1 MDPFLLQVARH
12 YFSAGGLERLCFIFP
27 NRRAEVFFR
36 KYLGELV
43 RDSGQPMMSPA
54 VCTMNDFF
62 YGAAGVGEADQISL
76 LLELYDCY
84 CALNP
89 QHESLDDF
97 IFWGGVLLSDFN
109 DVDKYLVKAESL
121 FANISDLRKMQDS
134 YEYLEPQQEEAIRRF
149 VSHFRTGG
157 RYKDEFRKIWDI
169 LLPLYRAFN
178 QRLRDAGLAYEGQVY
193 RSLAERLSG
202 ESVVD
207 ILAERFQ
214 RVDKYVFVGLNALN
228 ECEKRLMRK
237 MRDASIAEFCWDYS
251 SSMIRDPN
259 NKSSFFMADNVLEFP
274 QAFIPDEDKPLGLP
288 HINVLSIPSSVGQ
301 AAQLPQILSRLGAGG
316 IETAVVLPDESL
328 LLPVLNSIPEHIKD
342 INVTMGYPMRGS
354 GLWSLMNE
362 ISALQMHIRQKAGEW
377 HFYHKQ
383 VWAIFSNSVFKS
395 VLSEQGRK
403 TVADI
408 RKAARYYI
416 PQADFSGDPVL
427 GLIFRPVVTS
437 PGLADASQIESI
449 GIYQREV
456 LSGIAPLLKEVPDM
470 ALELDFAAEY
480 YRAVG
485 RLARRPLPVLP
496 QTWFRLLDRMVGS
509 AAVPFKGEPLKGL
522 QIMGP
527 LETRALDFDNIII
540 LSCNEGVF
548 PRRSVSSSFIPAEL
562 RRGFGLP
569 SYEYQDAVWAYY
581 FYRMIQRSGH
591 VWMLM
596 DSRTEGTRSG
606 EESRYIKQLEMH
618 FGLEVRRHVAK
629 APIEK
634 NIEPDS
640 IPKTEDDI
648 RTLRTCRRLSASAL
662 QNYLSCPAKFYY
674 HSVKGLKAKE
684 EVSETLDSGMVGSVF
699 HEAMQTL
706 YSLPSGRLD
715 RPYLRNLLKGDAVS
729 TTVHGLIMKQLN
741 SFEVTGR
748 NLIFEDMI
756 CRYVRKTVES
766 DLELLD
772 NMSSDHISILG
783 LELKRTAEIGGFR
796 FVGYIDR
803 LDSITQGEVR
813 IVDYKTGKVTDN
825 DFIITEDNAGEVVD
839 LLFGPDNEKRPK
851 IALQLYLY
859 DRFVSSD
866 PAFAGNSLVNSIYQ
880 TSRMFIKSV
889 ENVRLNDTFN
899 ALMEERLG
907 ALLEEIADCS
917 VPFRRTAD
925 AKTCGYCDFKSI
937 CGR

>member
-12 YFSAGGLERLCFIFP
+12 YFSAGGVERLCFVFP

-43 RDSGQPMMSPA
+43 RDSGHPMMSPA

-62 YGAAGVGEADQISL
+62 YGAAGVREADQISL

-89 QHESLDDF
+89 LHESLDDF

-109 DVDKYLVKAESL
+109 DVDKYLVRVESL

-157 RYKDEFRKIWDI
+157 RYKEEFRKIWDI
-169 LLPLYRAFN
+169 LLPLYRSFN
-178 QRLRDAGLAYEGQVY
+178 QRLGDEGLAYEGQVY
-193 RSLAERLSG
+193 RSLAERLAG
-202 ESVVD
+202 ESVAD
-207 ILAERFQ
+207 ILGAWQ
-214 RVDKYVFVGLNALN
+214 TGVDKYVFVGLNALN

-237 MRDASIAEFCWDYS
+237 MRDASLAEFCWDYS
-251 SSMIRDPN
+251 SSMIKDPR
-259 NKSSFFMADNVLEFP
+259 NKSSFFMSDNVLEFP
-274 QAFIPDEDKPLGLP
+274 QAFIPDGEEALKTPEVS
-288 HINVLSIPSSVGQ
+288 VLSIPSSVGQ
-301 AAQLPQILSRLGAGG
+301 AAQLPRILSRLGAGG

-354 GLWSLMNE
+354 GLWSLMND
-362 ISALQMHIRQKAGEW
+362 ISALQMHLRQKEGEW
-377 HFYHKQ
+377 YFYHKQ

-395 VLSEQGRK
+395 VISEEGMK
-403 TVADI
+403 AVELI
-408 RKAARYYI
+408 RKQARYYI
-416 PQADFSGDPVL
+416 PMSDFSRDSVL
-427 GLIFRPVVTS
+427 RLIFRPAVTS
-437 PGLADASQIESI
+437 PGEADAAQTERI
-449 GIYQREV
+449 GSYQREV

-470 ALELDFAAEY
+470 ALELDFVAEY

-485 RLARRPLPVLP
+485 KLSRRPLAVLP

-509 AAVPFKGEPLKGL
+509 AAVPFRGEPLKGL

-527 LETRALDFDNIII
+527 LETRALDFDNLII

-548 PRRSVSSSFIPAEL
+548 PRRAVSSSFIPAEL

-581 FYRMIQRSGH
+581 FYRMIQRASR
-591 VWMLM
+591 VWMLL
-596 DSRTEGTRSG
+596 DSRTEGTKSG

-618 FGLEVRRHVAK
+618 FGLPVRHFVAK

-634 NIEPDS
+634 SVEPDS
-640 IPKTEDDI
+640 IPKTEEDVGI
-648 RTLRTCRRLSASAL
+648 LRGQRNLSASAL

-674 HSVKGLKAKE
+674 NSVKGLKAKE
-684 EVSETLDSGMVGSVF
+684 EVAETLDSGMVGSVF
-699 HEAMQTL
+699 HEAMQVL
-706 YSLPSGRLD
+706 YSVPSGRLE
-715 RPYLRNLLKGDAVS
+715 RQYLQGLLKTDVIFD
-729 TTVHGLIMKQLN
+729 TVHSLIMEQLN
-741 SFEVTGR
+741 TFEVAGR

-766 DLELLD
+766 DLKLLE
-772 NMSSDHISILG
+772 SSGVEFISILG
-783 LELKRTAEIGGFR
+783 LELKKTAMIGGFR

-803 LDSITQGEVR
+803 LDSIFPGEVR

-825 DFIITEDNAGEVVD
+825 DFIITEDNAAEVVG

-859 DRFVSSD
+859 DRFISSD
-866 PAFAGNSLVNSIYQ
+866 PAFEGYSFVNSIYQ
-880 TSRMFIKSV
+880 TSRLFVKSV
-889 ENVRLNDTFN
+889 ENVRLNETFN
-899 ALMEERLG
+899 ALMEERLS
-907 ALLEEIADCS
+907 ALLEEIGDCS
-917 VPFRRTAD
+917 VPFRRTSD
-925 AKTCGYCDFKSI
+925 VNTCKYCDFKSL

>member
-1 MDPFLLQVARH
+1 M
-12 YFSAGGLERLCFIFP
+12 
-27 NRRAEVFFR
+27 
-36 KYLGELV
+36 
-43 RDSGQPMMSPA
+43 
-54 VCTMNDFF
+54 
-62 YGAAGVGEADQISL
+62 
-76 LLELYDCY
+76 
-84 CALNP
+84 
-89 QHESLDDF
+89 
-97 IFWGGVLLSDFN
+97 
-109 DVDKYLVKAESL
+109 
-121 FANISDLRKMQDS
+121 
-134 YEYLEPQQEEAIRRF
+134 
-149 VSHFRTGG
+149 
-157 RYKDEFRKIWDI
+157 
-169 LLPLYRAFN
+169 
-178 QRLRDAGLAYEGQVY
+178 
-193 RSLAERLSG
+193 
-202 ESVVD
+202 
-207 ILAERFQ
+207 
-214 RVDKYVFVGLNALN
+214 
-228 ECEKRLMRK
+228 
-237 MRDASIAEFCWDYS
+237 
-251 SSMIRDPN
+251 
-259 NKSSFFMADNVLEFP
+259 
-274 QAFIPDEDKPLGLP
+274 
-288 HINVLSIPSSVGQ
+288 
-301 AAQLPQILSRLGAGG
+301 
-316 IETAVVLPDESL
+316 
-328 LLPVLNSIPEHIKD
+328 
-342 INVTMGYPMRGS
+342 
-354 GLWSLMNE
+354 
-362 ISALQMHIRQKAGEW
+362 
-377 HFYHKQ
+377 
-383 VWAIFSNSVFKS
+383 
-395 VLSEQGRK
+395 
-403 TVADI
+403 
-408 RKAARYYI
+408 
-416 PQADFSGDPVL
+416 
-427 GLIFRPVVTS
+427 
-437 PGLADASQIESI
+437 
-449 GIYQREV
+449 
-456 LSGIAPLLKEVPDM
+456 
-470 ALELDFAAEY
+470 
-480 YRAVG
+480 
-485 RLARRPLPVLP
+485 
-496 QTWFRLLDRMVGS
+496 
-509 AAVPFKGEPLKGL
+509 
-522 QIMGP
+522 
-527 LETRALDFDNIII
+527 
-540 LSCNEGVF
+540 
-548 PRRSVSSSFIPAEL
+548 
-562 RRGFGLP
+562 
-569 SYEYQDAVWAYY
+569 
-581 FYRMIQRSGH
+581 
-591 VWMLM
+591 WMLM

-634 NIEPDS
+634 NIEPDI

-648 RTLRTCRRLSASAL
+648 RTLRSCRRLSASAL

-772 NMSSDHISILG
+772 SMSSDHISILG